1 MTGGWRERARRE
13 KERIRKQKE
22 RERKRRKEKK
32 EVKGAPVSAMLE
44 LAQTN
49 KQKRSAVRHYNI
61 HHVPGKALTFED
73 RQLLA
78 ADWNRMV
85 KAGRKP
91 SLRKFARD
99 HGLPYPTWRREYGR
113 GMTGETVPDP
123 RNSSRRTYAEYDAG
137 VAQDKVNQSV
147 ANRGPKMKFT
157 NQIDSRF
164 TYWVKDRRL
173 SPYDARFHLVEEF
186 GEGKVPCTRT
196 LYNHIENGDCGVH
209 HGETPY
215 HPSMKRRAKARAHP
229 AKTCPEHLSIK
240 DRPKAADERSEA
252 GHFEMDTVVSRL
264 GGAGGL
270 LVAID
275 RMTREY
281 FIELVDHIGQEDIAA
296 ALARMKA
303 RGALAGIRSMS
314 TTMDAS
320 SWTRRRSRRC
330 SDARSTTQ
338 GHTPPT
344 KRDPSRTATA
354 SCEGGIPRAPTS
366 RHADAPTSRVS
377 KEPSTAYIASR
388 SAASPRPSTRRRSR
402 GRWYEGQGLHPA
414 PPGAL

>member
-314 TTMDAS
+314 TDNGCEFLDQTALAKVLGCEIYYTRAYAS
-320 SWTRRRSRRC
+320 YEKGSVENCNRLVR
-330 SDARSTTQ
+330 
-338 GHTPPT
+338 
-344 KRDPSRTATA
+344 
-354 SCEGGIPRAPTS
+354 
-366 RHADAPTSRVS
+366 
-377 KEPSTAYIASR
+377 
-388 SAASPRPSTRRRSR
+388 
-402 GRWYEGQGLHPA
+402 RWYPKGTDFSTCRRADIACLERTINGIHRFALGGLSA
-414 PPGAL
+414 SEYAKKVAREVV